1 MVFVKLGTNKNNKY
15 IYSKI
20 RITHDIGLVH
30 KVLLICIFSF
40 VSHSI
45 SEMLSLKFLD
55 KATKK
60 QRH

>member
-1 MVFVKLGTNKNNKY
+1 MVSMKMGTNKNNKY
-15 IYSKI
+15 IYCKI
-20 RITHDIGLVH
+20 RIAHDIGLVH

-40 VSHSI
+40 ASHNI

-60 QRH
+60 